1 MTDSRNKNEEF
12 RQRNL
17 ERIKKLR
24 LMDDDFFRVCFND
37 DKEGAA
43 FILRIIL
50 DKSDL
55 KVTKMR
61 TQHSLKNLMGHSVI
75 LNVLATDSKGTL
87 YNIEI
92 QRSDTGALPKRA
104 RYISSMIDVNIFQ
117 PKENYEALPQ
127 TYVIFITENDVL
139 HENRLIYH
147 IERVITESGS
157 PFNDEAHII
166 YVNASF
172 KDDSALGRLM
182 HDFKC
187 ADPYQMNYPELREKT
202 IPFKED
208 EKKAKKMCEIWEEVR
223 REGIAEGIELAKD
236 EIEKANA
243 AKAEAEANAAKAEA
257 SAAKAKAEASA
268 AKAEAKERATKTALR
283 MIKRG
288 NLSIE
293 EIAEYTGLTEEEV
306 KEYKEL
312 IAG

>member
-1 MTDSRNKNEEF
+1 M
-12 RQRNL
+12 
-17 ERIKKLR
+17 
-24 LMDDDFFRVCFND
+24 
-37 DKEGAA
+37 
-43 FILRIIL
+43 
-50 DKSDL
+50 
-55 KVTKMR
+55 
-61 TQHSLKNLMGHSVI
+61 
-75 LNVLATDSKGTL
+75 
-87 YNIEI
+87 
-92 QRSDTGALPKRA
+92 
-104 RYISSMIDVNIFQ
+104 
-117 PKENYEALPQ
+117 
-127 TYVIFITENDVL
+127 
-139 HENRLIYH
+139 
-147 IERVITESGS
+147 
-157 PFNDEAHII
+157 
-166 YVNASF
+166 NASF

-208 EKKAKKMCEIWEEVR
+208 EKEAKKMCEIWEEVR

>member
-1 MTDSRNKNEEF
+1 
-12 RQRNL
+12 
-17 ERIKKLR
+17 
-24 LMDDDFFRVCFND
+24 MDDDFFRVCFND

-208 EKKAKKMCEIWEEVR
+208 EKEAKKMCEIWEEVR
-223 REGIAEGIELAKD
+223 REGIAEGIERAKD
-236 EIEKANA
+236 EKEKANA